1 LKLRAL
7 PQFEG
12 RQPLGAQVR
21 LTGSSDQHVGAL
33 EMDETVYFVV
43 KGHVT
48 RISHQD
54 GKISG
59 AEVFVRNHT
68 VKASQVILLDPNDGE
83 RMLDEAAM
91 LSEDAF
97 SLNQMFKAAG
107 VDPNTGEMS

>member
-1 LKLRAL
+1 MKLRAL

-33 EMDETVYFVV
+33 EMDETVYVLV
-43 KGHVT
+43 RGHVT
-48 RISHQD
+48 RVTHQD
-54 GKISG
+54 GKING

-68 VKASQVILLDPNDGE
+68 VKASQVVLLDPEDGA
-83 RMLDEAAM
+83 RMLDEAAL

-97 SLNQMFKAAG
+97 GLAQMFEAAG
-107 VDPNTGEMS
+107 VDPTTGEME

>member
-1 LKLRAL
+1 MPL
-7 PQFEG
+7 FEG

-33 EMDETVYFVV
+33 EMDELVFFVV

-48 RISHQD
+48 RITHQD
-54 GKISG
+54 GKING

-68 VKASQVILLDPNDGE
+68 VKASQVILLDPKDGE
-83 RMLDEAAM
+83 RMLSEAAL

-97 SLNQMFKAAG
+97 SLEQMFKAAG
-107 VDPNTGEMS
+107 VDPDTGEMS